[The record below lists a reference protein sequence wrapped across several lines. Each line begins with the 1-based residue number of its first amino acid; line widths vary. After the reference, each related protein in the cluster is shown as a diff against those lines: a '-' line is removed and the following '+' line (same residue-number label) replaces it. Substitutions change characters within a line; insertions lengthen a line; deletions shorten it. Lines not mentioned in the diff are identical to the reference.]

1 MSLKLIKLREEHLET
16 VRRWR
21 MMPEVT
27 KYMYTDP
34 QISSEDQ
41 RKWFEKISKDSSRIY
56 WVISFDDKDVG
67 VINLYDIDMHNKRAF
82 WAYYLGDITFRGKG
96 IGKNLECNI
105 YDFCFDILNL
115 NKLCCEVLAFNE
127 KVIVLHQK
135 FGSKIEDVFKQ
146 HIFKN
151 GKYYDVVR
159 MAILKEEWNKIKHQ
173 YQYEKIEIEQ

>member
-56 WVISFDDKDVG
+56 WVISFDDKENNTTTIDVKT
-67 VINLYDIDMHNKRAF
+67 I
-82 WAYYLGDITFRGKG
+82 
-96 IGKNLECNI
+96 
-105 YDFCFDILNL
+105 
-115 NKLCCEVLAFNE
+115 
-127 KVIVLHQK
+127 IVLK
-135 FGSKIEDVFKQ
+135 KAPKLSTTIIPLPPSTASAKPFIPNWSITK
-146 HIFKN
+146 
-151 GKYYDVVR
+151 
-159 MAILKEEWNKIKHQ
+159 
-173 YQYEKIEIEQ
+173 